1 MTLGNN
7 LSALTL
13 FEKMDKTD
21 QKHAIAV
28 LQTIRNWGELNSS
41 LLQAALLHDVGKS
54 LGQPLFHRVLIVL
67 LATFMPKILHKFG
80 NASLNCVA
88 WRRPFVIHAKHHEIG
103 ATWAREAGCDELVVC
118 LIRHHQ
124 QKPVI
129 NSDIQFEKFQAILYQ
144 ADSIN

>member
-1 MTLGNN
+1 MVKMTLGNN

-21 QKHAIAV
+21 
-28 LQTIRNWGELNSS
+28 
-41 LLQAALLHDVGKS
+41 
-54 LGQPLFHRVLIVL
+54 RVLIVL